1 VGVVSALLR
10 FISYLFHGL
19 FALLLLALGTVLTLA
34 NAGSSVRLEMLP
46 WSGPTAIWVVL
57 IGGLFGLFTVIMAI
71 RDKLRP
77 LFFLWALL
85 VTIYLVKGYFLSN
98 YHFTPEEFKNVV
110 YLVVGSLI
118 ALLGAFI
125 QLFHRPNK
133 R

>member
-1 VGVVSALLR
+1 MGVLSALLR

-46 WSGPTAIWVVL
+46 WSGSTAIWVVL
-57 IGGLFGLFTVIMAI
+57 LGGLFGLFTVIMAV
-71 RDKLRP
+71 RGKLRP

-85 VTIYLVKGYFLSN
+85 VTIYLVKGYFLSS

-118 ALLGAFI
+118 ALLGAFT

>member
-1 VGVVSALLR
+1 MGVVSALLR
-10 FISYLFHGL
+10 FIAYLYHGL

-34 NAGSSVRLEMLP
+34 NAGNSARLEMLP
-46 WSGPTAIWVVL
+46 WSGSTAVWVL
-57 IGGLFGLFTVIMAI
+57 LFGGLLGLFSVVSAV
-71 RDKLRP
+71 RGKVRP

-98 YHFTPEEFKNVV
+98 YHFTPEEFKNVM

-125 QLFHRPNK
+125 QLFQRPSK